1 MRKFTKR
8 LLSFLFALV
17 LVAIG
22 HFSQA
27 QSAVIKGTIKD
38 AAGAPLAGASV
49 TVEPSNLGTTT
60 DASGNYS
67 LKVPAGTYKLTISYV
82 GLATQ
87 TVTVTVKAGEVSE
100 QSFGLT
106 TAAGLDA
113 VRVVGSRSSRPRTV
127 ISTPVP
133 VDIITAREVKQ
144 FAQTDITQLLTY
156 VAPSFQSARQ
166 TVSDGTDHIDP
177 AGLRGLGPDQT
188 LVLVNG
194 KRRHTTALVNINGST
209 GRGSVG
215 TDMNAIPV
223 AAIERIEVLRDGA
236 AAQYGSDAIAGVINV
251 VLKQRWKGANVS
263 VTGGGNLTNLPGTT
277 KSYISDGGT
286 GQVDFSVGTFSKKS
300 GAYINLS
307 GQYLGREKTNRS
319 GYDNIPLLY
328 YGNGGAFPATQAGVD
343 PTVYRRWLIDQD
355 QTKAT
360 QSGYDRHNIVAG
372 QSSADN
378 YGGFLN
384 GGFPIIKDKLEF
396 YTTIGASHRN
406 GAATGFSR
414 NPNAVT
420 QQPIFDNG
428 APYYPNGFLPEIH
441 TKIDDRSAIAG
452 FKAKVKDW
460 SLDLSNT
467 YGENKIGYNIQ
478 NTGNA
483 SLPGTAT
490 ALNRFDA
497 GTLKFRQNTVNL
509 DISRSF
515 DFGNKN
521 DLNFGFGGEYRKEFF
536 DIGAGEPNSYA
547 NGGRATTPFTL
558 PLYPGSTTA
567 PVTIGA
573 SPAAPGAQVFPGF
586 SPADVVNA
594 KRNVYAGYLDLEYTY
609 GKFLIGAAGR
619 FESYKESNVTYN
631 GTGLKGT
638 LRYEITKDLA
648 LRGSVSTGFR
658 APSLHQRYFQN
669 TSTQFV
675 NGLPSNS
682 LTANNENPIVRNAF
696 GIDELKPEKST
707 SFTAGIVSKFGN
719 GFTLSVDGY
728 FIKIMDRIVL
738 STAFN
743 RATNALVD
751 TILTRNNVPAS
762 TSALQFWTNAVNTE
776 TKGIDI
782 VISKRYKLGLGS
794 GNISLAGNYNQN
806 SVVGGTHTNSVIDA
820 AANNPSLT
828 DPSKNPA
835 NDLSTL
841 LFDRQQR
848 ARIEVGQPKAKVNFT
863 ANYAIAKVD
872 FLVRTVYFGKV
883 TSLNATDPYAKN
895 SVTGAYW
902 NDVAFGAD
910 QTFGAKIT
918 TDVVFTYR
926 PISALAISI
935 GANNLFDIYPDQVY
949 VDPRNSAS
957 QVYANPVA
965 GSLGTTKIV
974 GGYTAGRDQ
983 SNRGRFLY
991 NANQFGFNG
1000 RFLFARLAVDFAQFH
1015 KTPKAKPTYVAPP
1028 EKPIVRIAP
1037 PKDTDGDG
1045 VPDTIDECPTVAGPS
1060 AFKGCPD
1067 TDGDGVP
1074 DKKDECPTVA
1084 GPVYLNGCPDKDG
1097 DGVADKNDKCPDV
1110 AGPIKNNGCPYTD
1123 TDGDGVTDDV
1133 DQCPT
1138 VKGIIANNGCPD
1150 AAAIKREEAQKT
1162 VEAAAHNIYFQ
1173 TGSANLLMNASTKGA
1188 LTDVVKTMSENPDT
1202 QLVIE
1207 GHTDNTGSDALN
1219 KKLSLKRAGAVKA
1232 ALLKKGLTGS
1242 RIETIG
1248 YGEEQPIE
1256 SNDTAAGRAKNRR
1269 VVLKLN

>member
-1 MRKFTKR
+1 MRKSTKR

-22 HFSQA
+22 QFSHA
-27 QSAVIKGTIKD
+27 QSATIKGTIKD
-38 AAGAPLAGASV
+38 ATGVPLSGASV

-60 DASGNYS
+60 DASGNYT
-67 LKVPAGTYKLTISYV
+67 LKVPAGTYKLSISYV

-87 TVTVTVKAGEVSE
+87 TVTVTVKGGEVSE
-100 QSFGLT
+100 QSYGLT
-106 TAAGLDA
+106 AAAGLDA
-113 VRVVGSRSSRPRTV
+113 VRIVGSRSTRPRTV

-144 FAQTDITQLLTY
+144 FAQTDVTQLLTY

-251 VLKQRWKGANVS
+251 VLKQRWKGANIS
-263 VTGGGNLTNLPGTT
+263 LTGGGNMTNLPGTT

-286 GQVDFSVGTFSKKS
+286 GQVDFSLGTFSKKS

-307 GQYLGREKTNRS
+307 GQYLGRDKTNRS
-319 GYDNIPLLY
+319 GYDNIPLVY

-343 PTVYRRWLIDQD
+343 PTLYRRWLIDAD
-355 QTKAT
+355 KAKAT
-360 QSGYDRHNIVAG
+360 ERNYDRHNIVAG

-378 YGGFLN
+378 YGAFLN

-396 YTTIGASHRN
+396 YTTVGASHRN

-428 APYYPNGFLPEIH
+428 APYYPDGFLPQIH
-441 TKIDDRSAIAG
+441 TVIDDRSAIAG
-452 FKAKVKDW
+452 FKAKLASW
-460 SLDLSNT
+460 SIDLSNT
-467 YGENKIGYNIQ
+467 FGENKIKYDIQ

-497 GTLKFRQNTVNL
+497 GNLKFRQNTVNL
-509 DISRSF
+509 DLSRSF
-515 DFGNKN
+515 DFGDKN
-521 DLNFGFGGEYRKEFF
+521 DLSFGLGGEYRKEFF
-536 DIGAGEPNSYA
+536 DIGAGEVNSYI
-547 NGGRATTPFTL
+547 NGGRQTTPFTL
-558 PLYPGSTTA
+558 PGYPGSTTA
-567 PVTIGA
+567 PTTVGA

-594 KRNVYAGYLDLEYTY
+594 KRDVYAGYLDLEYTL
-609 GKFLIGAAGR
+609 GKLLLGAAGR
-619 FESYKESNVTYN
+619 YESYKESSVTYN

-638 LRYEITKDLA
+638 IRYEITKDFA
-648 LRGSVSTGFR
+648 VRGSVNTGFR

-682 LTANNENPIVRNAF
+682 LTANNQNSIVRTAF
-696 GIDELKPEKST
+696 GINELKPETST

-719 GFTLSVDGY
+719 GFTLSADGY
-728 FIKIMDRIVL
+728 FIKIKDRIVL
-738 STAFN
+738 STPFN
-743 RATNALVD
+743 RTNNTIVD
-751 TILTRNNVPAS
+751 GILTANNVPTS
-762 TSALQFWTNAVNTE
+762 TSALQFWTNAINTE
-776 TKGIDI
+776 TKGID
-782 VISKRYKLGLGS
+782 VVLSKRYRLGLGN

-806 SVVGGTHTNSVIDA
+806 SVVGGIHTNSVIDA
-820 AANNPSLT
+820 PANNPSLT
-828 DPSKNPA
+828 DPTKNPA
-835 NDLSTL
+835 NDLKTL

-848 ARIEVGQPKAKVNFT
+848 ARIEVGQPKAKVNLT
-863 ANYAIAKVD
+863 ANYSIAKID
-872 FLVRTVYFGKV
+872 FLARAVYFGKV
-883 TSLNATDPYAKN
+883 TSLNATDPYAKS
-895 SVTGAYW
+895 SVSGVYW

-918 TDVVFTYR
+918 TDVVFTYK
-926 PISALAISI
+926 PVAALAVSI

-949 VDPRNSAS
+949 VDPRNSAAL
-957 QVYANPVA
+957 VYANPVA
-965 GSLGTTKIV
+965 VAQTTVKGI

-1015 KTPKAKPTYVAPP
+1015 KTTKVKPAYVPP
-1028 EKPIVRIAP
+1028 AETPVVRVAP

-1045 VPDTIDECPTVAGPS
+1045 VPDTIDECPTVAGLS

-1067 TDGDGVP
+1067 TDGDGVA
-1074 DKKDECPTVA
+1074 DKNDECPTVA
-1084 GPVYLNGCPDKDG
+1084 GPAVLNGCPDKDG

-1110 AGPIKNNGCPYTD
+1110 AGPAKNNGCPYAD
-1123 TDGDGVTDDV
+1123 TDGDGVTDDI

-1138 VKGIIANNGCPD
+1138 VKGTLANNGCPD
-1150 AAAIKREEAQKT
+1150 PAVIKKEEAQKA
-1162 VEAAAHNIYFQ
+1162 VEAASHNIYFQ

-1188 LTDVVKTMSENPDT
+1188 LTDVVKAMNENPDT

-1207 GHTDNTGSDALN
+1207 GHTDNVGSEAMN
-1219 KKLSLKRAGAVKA
+1219 KKLSLKRASSVKA
-1232 ALLKKGLTGS
+1232 ALLKKGLAAS
-1242 RIETIG
+1242 RVETIG

-1256 SNDTAAGRAKNRR
+1256 TNATAAGRAKNRR